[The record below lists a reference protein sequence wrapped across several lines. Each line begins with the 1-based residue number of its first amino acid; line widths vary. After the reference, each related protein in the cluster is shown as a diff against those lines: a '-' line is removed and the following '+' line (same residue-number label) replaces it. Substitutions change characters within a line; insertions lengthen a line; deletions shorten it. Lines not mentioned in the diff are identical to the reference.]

1 MHNGAVLRAKTA
13 SVTSPCLSYPCPE
26 GLFVLG
32 TDASEDATGAA
43 LSQFCNGKEID
54 IFYARHDF

>member
-1 MHNGAVLRAKTA
+1 M
-13 SVTSPCLSYPCPE
+13 
-26 GLFVLG
+26 FVLG

-43 LSQFCNGKEID
+43 LSQFWNGKEID